1 MDTNPASTAEPVA
14 FNRPPAYRL
23 DGWSLEIQEAFI
35 IALIE
40 HGSVQAAANIV
51 DRHITSAYRLR
62 ARDTGFATAWDAAR
76 RMAYARLRDEAMD
89 RALNGTLQEIW
100 HDGVWMG
107 MKRVRSDRLLIALL
121 GHLKY
126 EAPPHEVEAI
136 EDRRGNTTGRILETL
151 APQPPK
157 PVRLRPA
164 RGRSVPCGGEP
175 RMTGGAFNPQGA
187 NPQGANP

>member
-1 MDTNPASTAEPVA
+1 MDTNPEPTAELA
-14 FNRPPAYRL
+14 TTSGHFTRPPAYRL
-23 DGWSLEIQEAFI
+23 DGWTLEIQEAFI

-40 HGSVQAAANIV
+40 HGSVQAAANVV

-62 ARDTGFATAWDAAR
+62 ARDAGFAAAWDAAR

-89 RALNGTLQEIW
+89 RALNGTPQEVW
-100 HDGVWMG
+100 HDGAWMG

-126 EAPPHEVEAI
+126 EAPHEVDAI
-136 EDRRGNTTGRILETL
+136 EDRRSNAAGRILETL
-151 APQPPK
+151 APPPPK

-164 RGRSVPCGGEP
+164 RGRSVIGGSEP
-175 RMTGGAFNPQGA
+175 RMTGGALNP
-187 NPQGANP
+187 